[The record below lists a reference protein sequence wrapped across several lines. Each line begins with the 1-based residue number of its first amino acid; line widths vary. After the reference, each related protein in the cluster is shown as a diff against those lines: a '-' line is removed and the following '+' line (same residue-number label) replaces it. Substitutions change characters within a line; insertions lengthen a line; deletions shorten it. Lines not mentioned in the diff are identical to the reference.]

1 MERSVVLVEE
11 TNAAGSAEVAD
22 ADLRP
27 SPLSGLPRALRDDV
41 RLLGSLLG
49 HVIADH
55 RGDDFVAQIEV
66 IRALAKQA
74 RRGTTTDWER
84 LSRRLAALPEDELTD
99 IARAFNQFLNL
110 ANIADQRQAAG
121 HAVWP
126 QRIDPDALAKVQV
139 ELVLTAHPTEVL
151 RRTLIQKYDAIAD
164 LLEQRAALEQRVGV
178 PAAEHEQLHERLAR
192 LIAESWHT
200 DEIRSERPTPQDEA
214 RWGFAAIENSLWRAV
229 PAAMRELDRIHGSVL
244 APRIMPFAFASW
256 MGGDRDGN
264 PRVTAAV
271 TREVLRLARRNAA
284 RLFGRDVD
292 ALDASLSMHDGSAA
306 LRQVAGDAHEPYRAV
321 LRRLRERLAATERW
335 AETGAAD
342 AQAIATDAEL
352 LAPLEL
358 CYDSLLETGL
368 AQIANGPLLDTL
380 RRVHCFGVS
389 LARLDI
395 RQHAERHAAVLDEL
409 TRYLAGPAK
418 PGQTQGSYASWPERR
433 RCTWLLDELASRRPL
448 FPASWPVSDES
459 REVIET
465 FAAIAE
471 HDAAG
476 IAAYVVSMAAQP
488 SDVLAVALLLKE
500 AGVAKPLPI
509 VPLFETLQDLERA
522 PDTVD
527 ALLSMPWYRR
537 YVGERM
543 LVMIGYSD
551 SAKDAGQ
558 LAAAWAQYRA
568 QEALAAVA
576 AKHGVALTL
585 FHGRGGAVGRGGGPS
600 AKAIASQPP
609 GSIGGAIRVTE
620 QGEMIRF
627 KLGTPAIAKATLSH
641 YLTATL
647 QATEKPPPAPDANSR
662 ALMGEL
668 AEASLAAYR
677 SCVRDP
683 RFVAFFQ
690 TLTPEA
696 ELAALALGS
705 RPARR
710 AATKDLDSLRAIPWV
725 FAWTQV
731 RLMLPAWLGAE
742 RAMAALAEDPDGYR
756 ALRAWPFFAM
766 QADML
771 ETVVAKA
778 DATLVRYYAN
788 RLASQPQ
795 QAMAEELL
803 DRLRNLGA
811 DILRLNG
818 TDELLAHATEERD
831 SIAVRNTYLD
841 PLHLLQAELLAR
853 RRAGNDSEAVN
864 QALKVT
870 IAGISS
876 GLRNT
881 G

>member
-1 MERSVVLVEE
+1 MESSARKSADSTDAPEAEAVDGVRRS
-11 TNAAGSAEVAD
+11 
-22 ADLRP
+22 DLA
-27 SPLSGLPRALRDDV
+27 GLPRALRDDV

-55 RGDDFVAQIEV
+55 RGDDFVARIEV
-66 IRALAKQA
+66 IRALAKRA
-74 RRGTTTDWER
+74 RRGSAAEWER
-84 LSRRLAALPEDELTD
+84 LSKRLASLPEDQLAD
-99 IARAFNQFLNL
+99 FAHAFNQFLNL
-110 ANIADQRQAAG
+110 ANIADQRQAARN
-121 HAVWP
+121 AVWP
-126 QRIDPDALAKVQV
+126 ARIDPDALADVQV

-164 LLEQRAALEQRVGV
+164 LLEQRAALPRHAPTADAQR
-178 PAAEHEQLHERLAR
+178 AQLDGHLAR

-200 DEIRSERPTPQDEA
+200 DEIRSQRPTPRDEA
-214 RWGFAAIENSLWRAV
+214 SWGFATIENSLWHAV
-229 PAAMRELDRIHGSVL
+229 PAAMRELDRIHGGVL
-244 APRIMPFAFASW
+244 PTQIMPFAFASW

-264 PRVTAAV
+264 PSVTAAV
-271 TREVLRLARRNAA
+271 TRDVLLLARRNAA
-284 RLFGRDVD
+284 RLFMRDVD
-292 ALDASLSMHDGSAA
+292 ALDAALSMHDGSAA
-306 LRQVAGDAHEPYRAV
+306 LAQAAGGAREPYRV
-321 LRRLRERLAATERW
+321 LLRRLRADLAATERW
-335 AETGAAD
+335 AEQGGSAD
-342 AQAIATDAEL
+342 APAIATDAEL
-352 LAPLEL
+352 LAPLQL
-358 CYDSLLETGL
+358 CYDSLLASGL
-368 AQIANGPLLDTL
+368 ARIANGPLLDTL
-380 RRVHCFGVS
+380 RRVHCFGVC
-389 LARLDI
+389 LAKLDI
-395 RQHAERHAAVLDEL
+395 RQHAERHAAALDEL
-409 TRYLAGPAK
+409 TRYLDGD
-418 PGQTQGSYASWPERR
+418 GFASWPEQR
-433 RCTWLLDELASRRPL
+433 RCAWLLGELASRRPL
-448 FPASWPVSDES
+448 FPAAWPVSDDS
-459 REVIET
+459 RETIET
-465 FAAIAE
+465 FRAIAE

-476 IAAYVVSMAAQP
+476 IAAYVVSMAGQP

-522 PDTVD
+522 ADTVD

-537 YVGERM
+537 YVGARM

-600 AKAIASQPP
+600 AQAIGSQPP
-609 GSIGGAIRVTE
+609 GSVGDAIRVTE

-647 QATEKPPPAPDANSR
+647 QATKAPPAAPNAPSR
-662 ALMGEL
+662 HLMREL
-668 AEASLAAYR
+668 AQASLQAYR
-677 SCVRDP
+677 DCVRDP
-683 RFVAFFQ
+683 RFLAFFQ
-690 TLTPEA
+690 ALTPEA

-710 AATKDLDSLRAIPWV
+710 SATKDLDSLRAIPWV

-742 RAMAALAEDPDGYR
+742 RAVAALVDDPAGYS
-756 ALRAWPFFAM
+756 ALRTWPFFAM

-788 RLASQPQ
+788 RLASPQ
-795 QAMAEELL
+795 QQALAEELL
-803 DRLRNLGA
+803 GRLETLAA

-818 TDELLAHATEERD
+818 AEELLAHATEERD